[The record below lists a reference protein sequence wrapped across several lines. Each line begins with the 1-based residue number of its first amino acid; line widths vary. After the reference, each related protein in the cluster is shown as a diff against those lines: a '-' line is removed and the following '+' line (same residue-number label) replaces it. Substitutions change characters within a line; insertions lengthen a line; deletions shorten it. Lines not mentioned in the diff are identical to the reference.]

1 MRTFPPGT
9 VSLDWHLSDFA
20 VHTPITMSEGS
31 HRMMIIIFLVIAQ
44 MPRDYYWHCI
54 AGNFGEVFNVMIRQI
69 W

>member
-1 MRTFPPGT
+1 MQAFPPGT

-54 AGNFGEVFNVMIRQI
+54 
-69 W
+69 